1 VSDLLPA
8 WSEPFHTG
16 PPVAPLLG
24 LDHPITRE
32 WAYGDRS
39 GRGVAVAVVDSG
51 IEAGHPLVGPVQRSV
66 EVVRDDDSDDGVR
79 FEEGPHDDLYGHG
92 TTCAGIIRELAPE
105 VELVSVRVLGANLKG
120 NASAFAHGL
129 DWCIDQGIDVVSLSL
144 STSNEDWFEAFH
156 DLVDQAAFA
165 GTLLVSAMNNER
177 KTTIPSEFAGV
188 FSVACA
194 QGTDRELVWRNP
206 DAPAEWGAAG
216 IDVEVAWSGGA
227 TMTTSGNSFAAPV
240 IAGHLAR
247 MVGAHPGIT
256 PWQART
262 VLAELAVNTTI
273 SIQPVVPSPTSA
285 GQA

>member
-66 EVVRDDDSDDGVR
+66 EVVRDDESDDGVR
-79 FEEGPHDDLYGHG
+79 FEEGPHDDLYGHD
-92 TTCAGIIRELAPE
+92 TACAGIIRELAPE

-129 DWCIDQGIDVVSLSL
+129 DWCIDQESMSSASACPPPTRTGSRR
-144 STSNEDWFEAFH
+144 ST
-156 DLVDQAAFA
+156 
-165 GTLLVSAMNNER
+165 T
-177 KTTIPSEFAGV
+177 
-188 FSVACA
+188 
-194 QGTDRELVWRNP
+194 
-206 DAPAEWGAAG
+206 
-216 IDVEVAWSGGA
+216 WS
-227 TMTTSGNSFAAPV
+227 T
-240 IAGHLAR
+240 R
-247 MVGAHPGIT
+247 
-256 PWQART
+256 R
-262 VLAELAVNTTI
+262 
-273 SIQPVVPSPTSA
+273 PSPERCSCRR
-285 GQA
+285 